1 MAKKGVKGTLTMLSL
16 HNDKINTS
24 YLHCLISLSIWVNKN
39 LYSRQHLEYIG
50 ASLEDVFGQS
60 LEMLF
65 RANQNLS

>member
-1 MAKKGVKGTLTMLSL
+1 MFSL
-16 HNDKINTS
+16 HNAKI
-24 YLHCLISLSIWVNKN
+24 YLSFFSRLDIIKDLGKEN
-39 LYSRQHLEYIG
+39 LYSRQHLKYIG